1 MRTGNPTLSDKAF
14 KGEAITKDVMTLQ
27 GTINKTILLLFI
39 TIGIAGYIALRFAGP
54 LYEGSQYAMS
64 TLTTFTTVGVVVGLI
79 AALVTIFKK
88 RWSPFTAPLYAVAEG
103 VVVGS
108 VSLLFEMKYPG
119 IVPQAVIL
127 TFGIAFAVLF
137 AYKTGLIKATENF
150 KLMIFA
156 ATAGI
161 ALVYLL
167 SFILSFFSISIPMI
181 HDSGWMGITFSLFV
195 VAIAALNLVLDFDFI
210 EEAVENRAPDYMEWY
225 GAFGIL
231 VTLIWLYFEILRLL
245 AKLRNN

>member
-1 MRTGNPTLSDKAF
+1 MRTGNPMLSDKAF
-14 KGEAITKDVMTLQ
+14 QGHSISKGVMTLQ
-27 GTINKTILLLFI
+27 GTINKTLLLLFI
-39 TIGIAGYIALRFAGP
+39 TIGLAGYIALRFAEP
-54 LYEGSQYAMS
+54 IQEGNQYAMS
-64 TLTTFTTVGVVVGLI
+64 SLTTFTTIGVIIGLI
-79 AALVTIFKK
+79 AALVTIFKA
-88 RWSPFTAPLYAVAEG
+88 RWAPFTAPLYAVAEG
-103 VVVGS
+103 AVVGS
-108 VSLLFEMKYPG
+108 ASLLFELKYPG
-119 IVPQAVIL
+119 IVSQAIIL

-167 SFILSFFSISIPMI
+167 SFVLSFFSISIPMI
-181 HDSGWMGITFSLFV
+181 HDSGWMGIGFSLFV

-210 EEAVENRAPDYMEWY
+210 ENAVENKAPDYMEWY

-245 AKLRNN
+245 AKLRE